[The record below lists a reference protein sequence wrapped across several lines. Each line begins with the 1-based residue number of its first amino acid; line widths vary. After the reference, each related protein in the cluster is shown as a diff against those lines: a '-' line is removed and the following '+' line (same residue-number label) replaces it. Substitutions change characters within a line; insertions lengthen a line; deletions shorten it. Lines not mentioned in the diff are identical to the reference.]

1 MKEIKEVP
9 NRWRNIPCSWIGKIN
24 IVKMS
29 IRPKAMYRF
38 NAIPIK
44 LPMIFF
50 TELEQII
57 SQFVWKYKKP
67 QIAKAILRVFLFLL
81 SYLLSLLPFF
91 PFFFFFFLSFTI
103 ASFLSPDIVALTLQ
117 SSYISD
123 ISTSDNSLPLFRS
136 SLILSLFP
144 HLYNKMYSS
153 ICESLNDYMIINL
166 KYHFS
171 SVQSLSCV
179 QIFVT
184 PWIAAH

>member
-1 MKEIKEVP
+1 MEIQKTSNSQSNLE
-9 NRWRNIPCSWIGKIN
+9 SL
-24 IVKMS
+24 S
-29 IRPKAMYRF
+29 F
-38 NAIPIK
+38 SSF
-44 LPMIFF
+44 LP
-50 TELEQII
+50 T
-57 SQFVWKYKKP
+57 
-67 QIAKAILRVFLFLL
+67 FLPSFL
-81 SYLLSLLPFF
+81 S
-91 PFFFFFFLSFTI
+91 FFFFFLYFTI

-117 SSYISD
+117 SNYISD
-123 ISTSDNSLPLFRS
+123 ISTSHNSLPLFKS

-184 PWIAAH
+184 P

>member
-1 MKEIKEVP
+1 MEKYTVFMD
-9 NRWRNIPCSWIGKIN
+9 WKIN

-29 IRPKAMYRF
+29 ILPKAMDRF

-44 LPMIFF
+44 LPMVFF

-81 SYLLSLLPFF
+81 SYLLSFLPFF
-91 PFFFFFFLSFTI
+91 PFFFFFLYFTI

-123 ISTSDNSLPLFRS
+123 ISTSHNSLPLFKS

-184 PWIAAH
+184 P

>member
-1 MKEIKEVP
+1 MEKYTVFMD
-9 NRWRNIPCSWIGKIN
+9 WKIN

-29 IRPKAMYRF
+29 ILPKAMDRF

-44 LPMIFF
+44 LPMVFF

-81 SYLLSLLPFF
+81 SYLLSFLPFF
-91 PFFFFFFLSFTI
+91 PFFFFLYFTI

-123 ISTSDNSLPLFRS
+123 ISTSHNSLPLFKS